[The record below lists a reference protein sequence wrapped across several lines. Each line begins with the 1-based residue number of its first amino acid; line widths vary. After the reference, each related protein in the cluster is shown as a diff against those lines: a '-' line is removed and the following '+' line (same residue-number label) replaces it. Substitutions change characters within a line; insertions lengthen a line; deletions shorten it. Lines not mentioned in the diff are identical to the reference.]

1 MVTLHSRDKN
11 SNLYAGLEN
20 PPQVCHPE
28 PLIPPG
34 TESSSDCVLKH
45 FVDPEECEDARLE
58 VRHSH
63 LFGCCSSWDENI
75 LFENKNSIFNLTLL
89 GHYDVSLLN
98 LSVRVW
104 KIFFSVISV
113 FLPDKRTP
121 LFTIPQILLVFVDEP
136 RVVLTAN
143 QDDRSLRTEPPDLM
157 VPHCPIILLMYIF
170 SKLPPLYLP
179 AVF

>member
-34 TESSSDCVLKH
+34 TESSSDRVLKH

-104 KIFFSVISV
+104 KIFCSVISATS
-113 FLPDKRTP
+113 FLTWQEDSSLYNTSDTARLCRWTSCRSYSQPGWSESADRTSWSDGTT
-121 LFTIPQILLVFVDEP
+121 LSY
-136 RVVLTAN
+136 N
-143 QDDRSLRTEPPDLM
+143 
-157 VPHCPIILLMYIF
+157 IIHVYFL
-170 SKLPPLYLP
+170 
-179 AVF
+179 